1 MSNQKPVVIRIKK
14 VLLQYDSEL
23 LTLDEL
29 LQELLETIYRE
40 VNP

>member
-1 MSNQKPVVIRIKK
+1 MSTQKPVIIRIKK
-14 VLLQYDSEL
+14 MILQYDSEL
-23 LTLDEL
+23 LTLDEV